1 MEGNLKFMNENKQDI
16 LKLNENKKQDG
27 MIENNRYKS
36 NIKAKHTLKYRETR
50 IAIVKDSLNIL
61 TKLVNKNCP

>member
-36 NIKAKHTLKYRETR
+36 NIKAKHTSK
-50 IAIVKDSLNIL
+50 NIGKQEL
-61 TKLVNKNCP
+61 L